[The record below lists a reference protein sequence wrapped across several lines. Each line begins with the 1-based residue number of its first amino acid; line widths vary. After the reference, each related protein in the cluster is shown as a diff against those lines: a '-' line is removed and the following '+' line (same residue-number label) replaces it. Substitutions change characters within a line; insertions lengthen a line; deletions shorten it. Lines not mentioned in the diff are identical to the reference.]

1 MPRKA
6 PSIRSRLT
14 AVSFLHFYNDLHAS
28 FLPTLLPDLIRRLS
42 LSLAEAGTLNSLF
55 GAMHMLVQP
64 VAGRLADRTGR
75 PIFVLWGPAVTAL
88 GACLIPFSPS
98 PAAAFAFVFLFGLG
112 TASFHPQGH
121 GLAGRFSPSERLSF
135 TLACFGAAG
144 TLGAALSPLYA
155 IALLDL
161 LGPNG
166 IPWAA
171 STALPLFLL
180 LPLVSA
186 PHAGEA
192 ETRGEETSP
201 AQAPATAPERKPILP
216 LLRKIG
222 PLLGLALLRDST
234 SQGFRVFLPL
244 WIVQRGGTLVQGGTA
259 LFLFTL
265 AGTLTAVAGARI
277 ADRWG
282 KRATLRAVFLMA
294 PLFLIGGTL
303 LSGRFGL
310 ATLILG
316 GAILSGSSSIT
327 TAIAQER
334 APEDRSLVSSLVM
347 GVAWGVA
354 NLLTAPIGALADRL
368 GLTITFLGVAF
379 VPWFGLP
386 LLREGTRG
394 PKSF

>member
-1 MPRKA
+1 
-6 PSIRSRLT
+6 
-14 AVSFLHFYNDLHAS
+14 
-28 FLPTLLPDLIRRLS
+28 
-42 LSLAEAGTLNSLF
+42 
-55 GAMHMLVQP
+55 
-64 VAGRLADRTGR
+64 
-75 PIFVLWGPAVTAL
+75 
-88 GACLIPFSPS
+88 
-98 PAAAFAFVFLFGLG
+98 
-112 TASFHPQGH
+112 
-121 GLAGRFSPSERLSF
+121 
-135 TLACFGAAG
+135 
-144 TLGAALSPLYA
+144 
-155 IALLDL
+155 
-161 LGPNG
+161 
-166 IPWAA
+166 
-171 STALPLFLL
+171 
-180 LPLVSA
+180 
-186 PHAGEA
+186 
-192 ETRGEETSP
+192 
-201 AQAPATAPERKPILP
+201 
-216 LLRKIG
+216 
-222 PLLGLALLRDST
+222 
-234 SQGFRVFLPL
+234 
-244 WIVQRGGTLVQGGTA
+244 VQGGTA